1 MGRGEGEWVGGFG
14 RRGGR
19 RRGGKGGDSE
29 CFLSYI
35 YEWFF
40 CCGGAAQR
48 SRTPCYISP
57 GASRYLNAEK
67 CMRICIDRNTDWPL
81 MDWLILKYTHARA
94 PAHTHTHCHTHTQT
108 FLQSTEMVEVTH
120 KKLLSP
126 GNATMC
132 DYVLVVVTM
141 HLPL

>member
-1 MGRGEGEWVGGFG
+1 
-14 RRGGR
+14 
-19 RRGGKGGDSE
+19 
-29 CFLSYI
+29 
-35 YEWFF
+35 
-40 CCGGAAQR
+40 
-48 SRTPCYISP
+48 
-57 GASRYLNAEK
+57 
-67 CMRICIDRNTDWPL
+67 